1 GRHGAPVRPRS
12 AAARRFGAVAHRLRV
27 ARGADGLAPHRVGE
41 PPRLRPPPRRAA
53 RIGRARSRAA
63 RDRRRGAHQVRRPL
77 ARTADAR
84 GAGPRVAR
92 RPGAADPRRAD
103 LEPRSG
109 HRRQDA
115 RAAARD
121 PPRAR
126 PLDPLHLAQ
135 HERGRAGVRS
145 RAVPAPGVHRGR
157 GDAPRG
163 LAQRAGERGTR
174 CGRPRAGV
182 PAHLA
187 GGAMGRGRG
196 RRVGALMM
204 RFLLLLRRDPS
215 RVVDTFYWPLID
227 VVLWGFV
234 TWFVIQRG
242 IELPGALGVFLGAVI
257 LWNLFFRV
265 SQDVSVSFLDD
276 IWARSTVTIFASPLT
291 LGEFSAAIMLLGVV
305 KVALSLL
312 AMAGVAWLLY
322 AFDLFGLGFALL
334 PFTAN
339 LILLGWS
346 TGLVCMA
353 IILRFGGRWA
363 IVAWSLPVLL
373 MPFSSVFYP
382 ESVLPPVARA
392 IATA

>member
-1 GRHGAPVRPRS
+1 MS
-12 AAARRFGAVAHRLRV
+12 
-27 ARGADGLAPHRVGE
+27 RGKA
-41 PPRLRPPPRRAA
+41 
-53 RIGRARSRAA
+53 
-63 RDRRRGAHQVRRPL
+63 
-77 ARTADAR
+77 
-84 GAGPRVAR
+84 
-92 RPGAADPRRAD
+92 
-103 LEPRSG
+103 
-109 HRRQDA
+109 
-115 RAAARD
+115 
-121 PPRAR
+121 
-126 PLDPLHLAQ
+126 
-135 HERGRAGVRS
+135 
-145 RAVPAPGVHRGR
+145 
-157 GDAPRG
+157 
-163 LAQRAGERGTR
+163 
-174 CGRPRAGV
+174 
-182 PAHLA
+182 
-187 GGAMGRGRG
+187 

-392 IATA
+392 IARAVPANHVFEGMRAVLIEHRMAWDRLWIATAENALYLALAAALVAFTFRVALRRGLLPKLH